1 MALIRLRTGALAV
14 GLTLAAALTAPTAT
28 ATTAA
33 APTVEEQRL
42 DRAVP
47 REILAR
53 SGFDALAERFA
64 RRLADAP
71 SPARARRVVGE
82 EGTAL
87 WRRAVDR
94 AQGRGPAGGDLSR
107 DDDRPLY
114 WARLAMTRH
123 LRTWQPHFALSDARR
138 AALLDRLERTSRGQT
153 DVRLGGGG
161 KGVRRVLVTGTSAP
175 PTPPVRRPW
184 RWTAR

>member
-1 MALIRLRTGALAV
+1 MGLIRLRTGALAV

-28 ATTAA
+28 AATAA

-71 SPARARRVVGE
+71 SPGTGPPGRRG
-82 EGTAL
+82 GGDG
-87 WRRAVDR
+87 AV
-94 AQGRGPAGGDLSR
+94 AAGRGPGAG
-107 DDDRPLY
+107 
-114 WARLAMTRH
+114 AR
-123 LRTWQPHFALSDARR
+123 S
-138 AALLDRLERTSRGQT
+138 
-153 DVRLGGGG
+153 GG
-161 KGVRRVLVTGTSAP
+161 R
-175 PTPPVRRPW
+175 
-184 RWTAR
+184 